1 MYPKTKGKEV
11 NKMFN
16 VDDLLKDLEAFNQ
29 AHDKEL
35 NPTQGEK
42 ELIELREAVNKLKE
56 ERKAQSEKNR
66 AAMKAAQAKTENPVV
81 QDYVALVSKKRKEF
95 KENYF

>member
-81 QDYVALVSKKRKEF
+81 QDYVALVSKKRQDF

>member
-1 MYPKTKGKEV
+1 MKD
-11 NKMFN
+11 FN
-16 VDDLLKDLEAFNQ
+16 VDDFISDLEKFNNI
-29 AHDKEL
+29 HDKEL